1 MRCLCVSMRL
11 VERRTV
17 VRLLDLRFMF
27 PGTSLGAV
35 VLVNGESGYD
45 DGQGREID
53 EAAMVM
59 HQEGSKKEVMDEKEQ
74 EVNGETAPHDEDLVP
89 VE

>member
-1 MRCLCVSMRL
+1 MRRLCVSMRL

-17 VRLLDLRFMF
+17 VRLLDLRFML

-59 HQEGSKKEVMDEKEQ
+59 VTLTKDWR
-74 EVNGETAPHDEDLVP
+74 
-89 VE
+89 